1 MSIHK
6 FVSEPEARTAPI
18 ANLNVTLRQDTYW
31 LGDAIVRARA
41 LRGCDFE
48 LRRLPVFRSL
58 RWSVRRKRADFFDS
72 LALDPSFIAH
82 RTAEGVVLLEGS
94 GVFIYAQASSKG
106 NYCSCWFSI
115 WAESRERA
123 AETAARLEAIA
134 GNERMRDEAFTIEW
148 HFTNAGGEL
157 RNSSFQELGDPQLL
171 SEAYPS
177 LGTGVA
183 EFVDAFL
190 RAPECVLILLGPPGT
205 GKTRLVRAILA
216 EMSKRKGENAE
227 VMYTADKR
235 ALRTDE
241 IFVDFITGAYD
252 VFVIE
257 DTDHLLK
264 ARTSGNEE
272 MHRFLA
278 IADGVA
284 RSQGRKIIF
293 TTNLPNVN
301 DIDDALVRPGRCYAV
316 KNLRSLS
323 LDEALKLA
331 EKICGDDAM
340 RGQRARDALLALNA
354 RAHSVANVYRLCA

>member
-1 MSIHK
+1 VFK
-6 FVSEPEARTAPI
+6 AKQLAPSGAVFGAETVEHVAEFPGQFHVCRSNPGAAI
-18 ANLNVTLRQDTYW
+18 GAYVDPVRL
-31 LGDAIVRARA
+31 LGVPASGKAP
-41 LRGCDFE
+41 L
-48 LRRLPVFRSL
+48 S
-58 RWSVRRKRADFFDS
+58 
-72 LALDPSFIAH
+72 
-82 RTAEGVVLLEGS
+82 VVLLEGN
-94 GVFIYAQASSKG
+94 GAFVYAQGSSKG
-106 NYCSCWFSI
+106 NYTSCWFSI

-123 AETAARLEAIA
+123 AETAARLESIA
-134 GNERMRDEAFTIEW
+134 GSERMRDEAFSIEW
-148 HFTNAGGEL
+148 HFTNSGGDL
-157 RNSSFQELGDPQLL
+157 RSSTFQELGDPDLL
-171 SEAYPS
+171 DEAYPS

-183 EFVDAFL
+183 GFVDAFL

-216 EMSKRKGENAE
+216 EMSRRKGENAE

-241 IFVDFITGAYD
+241 IFVDFITGSYD

-316 KNLRSLS
+316 KTLRSL
-323 LDEALKLA
+323 ELA
-331 EKICGDDAM
+331 EAMALGRKLCGEDLERFTRTQARLDAIGG
-340 RGQRARDALLALNA
+340 RTR
-354 RAHSVANVYRLCA
+354 SVAQVYRAVV